1 VSGLLNLARNIG
13 GSVGIAFVT
22 TMIVRRSQTHQN
34 YLVDHTYASNPL
46 LKERLDALQGV
57 AGSSGGSGQ
66 GLQHAYAQLYQ
77 VIQQQAQVLSY
88 VDIIRDFAFLTLLLM
103 PIILLVLKKNRP
115 GQGPLGA
122 H

>member
-1 VSGLLNLARNIG
+1 
-13 GSVGIAFVT
+13 
-22 TMIVRRSQTHQN
+22 
-34 YLVDHTYASNPL
+34 VDNTYASNPL
-46 LKERLDALQGV
+46 LKERLDSLQNV
-57 AGSSGGSGQ
+57 AGSSGGPVQ

-88 VDIIRDFAFLTLLLM
+88 VDIIRDFAWLTIVLV
-103 PIILLVLKKNRP
+103 PVILLVLKKNRP